1 MTDREDFR
9 DDAGAHEAPGTGEDA
24 AGGAAGR
31 EAGARGALDLVTTG
45 FYAWIG
51 AGARTVELLG
61 EIGERVRSEEA
72 AKDARER
79 AAAGAGRL
87 GEQSRDAFRRAVSAA
102 QEAFDE
108 ALDATRERGDAAF
121 AKADA
126 LPDDVAERLAR
137 LRPEQLREVA
147 DSYLETASRLY
158 RDLAERGER
167 VVQETIPGGPAAGDA
182 AEAPGGAHRDRAR
195 RGAGGGFGR
204 IVDPLGIAGLLRS
217 ARTGD
222 AAGAERLA
230 GNVEELA
237 REATRPLREAG
248 EQLRRRMDD
257 EGVTEQV
264 QDALRQAAD
273 VTEALLGALRA
284 QAEAGAADAAARAA
298 RAADAAAGTGEAE
311 EVEVVEVID
320 VDVDEEPGAAGA
332 AGEDAR

>member
-9 DDAGAHEAPGTGEDA
+9 DDAGAHEAPGTGED
-24 AGGAAGR
+24 AAGR

-79 AAAGAGRL
+79 AAATGGRL

-126 LPDDVAERLAR
+126 LPDDVAERLAK

-167 VVQETIPGGPAAGDA
+167 VVQETIPGGSAAGDA
-182 AEAPGGAHRDRAR
+182 AEAPGGAHRDRGR
-195 RGAGGGFGR
+195 RGSGGGGFGR

-217 ARTGD
+217 ARSGD

-298 RAADAAAGTGEAE
+298 RAADAAAGTGQPEQAE

-320 VDVDEEPGAAGA
+320 VDVDDAPGAAGA

>member
-1 MTDREDFR
+1 MTDREDIP
-9 DDAGAHEAPGTGEDA
+9 DDAGAHEAPGTGGD
-24 AGGAAGR
+24 AAGR
-31 EAGARGALDLVTTG
+31 ETGARGALDLVTTG

-87 GEQSRDAFRRAVSAA
+87 GEQSRDAFRRAVAAA

-182 AEAPGGAHRDRAR
+182 AGAPGGAHRDRGR
-195 RGAGGGFGR
+195 RGGFGR

-298 RAADAAAGTGEAE
+298 RAADAAAGTGQPEEAE

-320 VDVDEEPGAAGA
+320 VDVDDEPGAAGA